1 MNTIDNFT
9 GQHKEK
15 RIVKKKKTIFR
26 NMDITKTN
34 FSEVYLKIQ
43 NLADQK
49 QDDLL
54 FRICELLKQEVYHY
68 DWVGFYIL
76 DQDKNELVLGPYVGK
91 PTEHTHI
98 AVGKG
103 ICGQVAESGQT
114 MVVQDVTQVE
124 NYISC
129 GLDVQSEIVVPVL
142 KDGKFVAEL
151 DIDSH
156 SPAPFKA
163 EDSEFLTKV
172 CDLLIDR
179 F

>member
-1 MNTIDNFT
+1 MTKPNFEDVY
-9 GQHKEK
+9 QK
-15 RIVKKKKTIFR
+15 IAALVKI
-26 NMDITKTN
+26 NP
-34 FSEVYLKIQ
+34 E
-43 NLADQK
+43 
-49 QDDLL
+49 DLL

-76 DQDKNELVLGPYVGK
+76 DQQKNELVLGPFVGK
-91 PTEHTHI
+91 PTQHTHI

-103 ICGQVAESGQT
+103 ICGQVAASGQT

-129 GLDVQSEIVVPVL
+129 GLEVQSEIVVPVL
-142 KDGKFVAEL
+142 KNGKFVAEL

-156 SPAPFKA
+156 SPAPFT
-163 EDSEFLTKV
+163 ERDNEFLSQV
-172 CDLLIDR
+172 CNLLTDC

>member
-1 MNTIDNFT
+1 MTQPD
-9 GQHKEK
+9 
-15 RIVKKKKTIFR
+15 
-26 NMDITKTN
+26 
-34 FSEVYLKIQ
+34 FSATL
-43 NLADQK
+43 QK
-49 QDDLL
+49 VSDLIAINPDDLL

-76 DQDKNELVLGPYVGK
+76 DPVKNELVLGPYVGK
-91 PTEHTHI
+91 PTQHTHI

-129 GLDVQSEIVVPVL
+129 GLEVQSEIVVPVM
-142 KDGKFVAEL
+142 KNNRFVAEL

-156 SPAPFKA
+156 SPAPFSPT
-163 EDSEFLTKV
+163 DNEFLTKV
-172 CDLLIDR
+172 CNLLTNH

>member
-1 MNTIDNFT
+1 MTRPDF
-9 GQHKEK
+9 KE
-15 RIVKKKKTIFR
+15 VF
-26 NMDITKTN
+26 
-34 FSEVYLKIQ
+34 LKV
-43 NLADQK
+43 ADLVEAGA
-49 QDDLL
+49 DDLL
-54 FRICELLKQEVYHY
+54 LQICTLLKQEVYHY

-76 DQDKNELVLGPYVGK
+76 DPAKNELVLGPFVGK

-98 AVGKG
+98 PVGKG
-103 ICGQVAESGQT
+103 ICGQVAASGET

-142 KDGKFVAEL
+142 KNGKFVAEL

-156 SPAPFKA
+156 SPAPFTN
-163 EDSEFLTKV
+163 DDNVFLSKV
-172 CDLLIDR
+172 CDLITDR

>member
-1 MNTIDNFT
+1 MTTTNFT
-9 GQHKEK
+9 
-15 RIVKKKKTIFR
+15 
-26 NMDITKTN
+26 
-34 FSEVYLKIQ
+34 EVYQKVAELAAQ
-43 NLADQK
+43 NPEE
-49 QDDLL
+49 LL
-54 FRICELLKQEVYHY
+54 LSVCKLLKQEVYHY

-76 DQDKNELVLGPYVGK
+76 DTEKNELVLGPFAGK
-91 PTEHTHI
+91 PTQHTHI

-129 GLDVQSEIVVPVL
+129 GLDVQSEIVVPIL
-142 KDGKFVAEL
+142 KHGKFVAEI

-156 SPAPFKA
+156 SPAPFTPD
-163 EDSEFLTKV
+163 DSEFLTKIGE
-172 CDLLIDR
+172 LLGDR

>member
-1 MNTIDNFT
+1 MTATNFT
-9 GQHKEK
+9 EVFQK
-15 RIVKKKKTIFR
+15 IAALVKI
-26 NMDITKTN
+26 NP
-34 FSEVYLKIQ
+34 E
-43 NLADQK
+43 
-49 QDDLL
+49 DLL
-54 FRICELLKQEVYHY
+54 LRICELLKQEIYHY

-76 DQDKNELVLGPYVGK
+76 DQEKNELVLGPYVGK
-91 PTEHTHI
+91 PTQHTHI

-103 ICGQVAESGQT
+103 ICGQVAESGRT

-156 SPAPFKA
+156 SPAPFTPA
-163 EDSEFLTKV
+163 DSEFLAKV
-172 CDLLIDR
+172 CELLTDR

>member
-1 MNTIDNFT
+1 MTTTNFT
-9 GQHKEK
+9 
-15 RIVKKKKTIFR
+15 
-26 NMDITKTN
+26 
-34 FSEVYLKIQ
+34 EVYQKIAGLVKS
-43 NLADQK
+43 NPE
-49 QDDLL
+49 DLL

-68 DWVGFYIL
+68 DWVGFYVL
-76 DQDKNELVLGPYVGK
+76 DQQKNELVLGSFVGK
-91 PTEHTHI
+91 PTPHTHI

-114 MVVQDVTQVE
+114 MVVQDVAQIE

-129 GLDVQSEIVVPVL
+129 GLDVQSEIVVPVM

-156 SPAPFKA
+156 SPAPFTP
-163 EDSEFLTKV
+163 DDNEFLAKV
-172 CDLLIDR
+172 CDLLIDC